1 MGVLKNTDWFEPI
14 EEVVNDNVIVE
25 VLEEDDDSIEFG
37 SFGYDV
43 DRFDSGTF
51 SVWADL

>member
-1 MGVLKNTDWFEPI
+1 MSVLKSNDWFEPI

-43 DRFDSGTF
+43 DRFDSDTF

>member
-1 MGVLKNTDWFEPI
+1 MSVLNKVYVFEPI
-14 EEVVNDNVIVE
+14 EEKTPDNVIVE

-37 SFGYDV
+37 SFGYDS
-43 DRFDSGTF
+43 DRFDSDTF